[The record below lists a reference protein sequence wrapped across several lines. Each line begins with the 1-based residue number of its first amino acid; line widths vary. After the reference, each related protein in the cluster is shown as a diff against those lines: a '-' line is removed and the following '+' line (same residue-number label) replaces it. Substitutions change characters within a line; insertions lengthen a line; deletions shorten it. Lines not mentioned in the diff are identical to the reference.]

1 MRAQLWAGPQAGCF
15 KLQTVSLCLWA
26 PGQEKENPRQCPP
39 PRATKRP
46 LAQAPPPPGGGGE
59 PGGGG
64 RGGECSQTRRPCE
77 ALRAFPS
84 GPLPQGPAAAPPHG
98 DSGPCRARGR
108 GSSQGWVRA
117 REGAR
122 APGTPQLPPAPP
134 PPRRRACG
142 GTQGLSPAKFQ
153 AGGKGTRETGNR
165 PWDRM
170 EPEQDPPLGLFPLP
184 RSPASGVSVSAN
196 SAPASDNLRGVSPPG
211 GALFL
216 PSQRSPGCVG
226 SQLPSFQAPVGR
238 VRPPPSTSSAL
249 AAGSARLNS

>member
-1 MRAQLWAGPQAGCF
+1 MFQAANSVPVSVEPEAGARNSPAVTPTQCRPAD
-15 KLQTVSLCLWA
+15 
-26 PGQEKENPRQCPP
+26 PGPGSPSCSGGRRSQRG
-39 PRATKRP
+39 R
-46 LAQAPPPPGGGGE
+46 GGGGN
-59 PGGGG
+59 
-64 RGGECSQTRRPCE
+64 CSQTRWPCE

-84 GPLPQGPAAAPPHG
+84 GPLPQGLAAAPPHG

-134 PPRRRACG
+134 PPRCRACG

-216 PSQRSPGCVG
+216 PSWRSPGCVR

-238 VRPPPSTSSAL
+238 VTGRPPPSTSSAL
-249 AAGSARLNS
+249 TAGSARLDS